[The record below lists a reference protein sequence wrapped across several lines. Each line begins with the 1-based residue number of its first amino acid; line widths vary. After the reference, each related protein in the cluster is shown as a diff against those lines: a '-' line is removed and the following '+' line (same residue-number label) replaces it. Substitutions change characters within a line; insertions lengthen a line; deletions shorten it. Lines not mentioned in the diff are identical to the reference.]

1 MIMVLAMCAYIVFP
15 ATAYRGEISVRK
27 IAMAEVKTSWKL
39 LTDTAMLELPRNTV
53 DFNKIGTVAYDKK
66 NVRDVFRYGDQV
78 QIKLGFN
85 GVLIEEFSG
94 YITEVGADIPITIR
108 CQDEMWKLKQ
118 TPVNVSLKKATLED
132 LLKVIMP
139 SGYTYDAN
147 PIELGSVRYA
157 NVTVAKVLEKLKQDY
172 NLYSYMNGKQLVVG
186 KIYTDNQ
193 DNIHKIN
200 IDHMP
205 GNNLVYKR
213 ADERQ
218 VLIKAV
224 STKTDGTK
232 IEATAGD
239 EGGEE
244 YQLTY
249 YGISSVAEL
258 KKLAELDYEK
268 YKVDGYE
275 GDLEIYGNL
284 DITHGDKVELHSPL
298 FPDRDGIY
306 YVDEITA
313 TYDDSPMYHKK
324 LTIGGKAV

>member
-1 MIMVLAMCAYIVFP
+1 MIMVLAMCAHIVFP
-15 ATAYRGEISVRK
+15 ATAHRAEIAVRK

-39 LTDTAMLELPRNTV
+39 LTATAMIELPRNTV
-53 DFNKIGTVAYDKK
+53 DFNKLGTAAYDKK

-94 YITEVGADIPITIR
+94 YITEVGADIPITLR

-118 TPVNVSLKKATLED
+118 EPVNVSLKNATLDD
-132 LLKVIMP
+132 LLKAIIP
-139 SGYTYDAN
+139 AGYTYDAN
-147 PIELGSVRYA
+147 PVELGSVRYA

-172 NLYSYMNGKQLVVG
+172 NLYSYMNGTELVIG

-193 DNIHKIN
+193 DEVHKIN
-200 IDHMP
+200 IDNIP

-213 ADERQ
+213 ADELQ
-218 VLIKAV
+218 VLIRAV
-224 STKTDGTK
+224 STQNDGTK
-232 IEATAGD
+232 IETTVGD

-244 YQLTY
+244 RQLTY

-275 GDLEIYGNL
+275 GDLEIYGNV
-284 DITHGDKVELHSPL
+284 DIDHGDKVEIHSPL
-298 FPDRDGIY
+298 FPDRDGTY
-306 YVDEITA
+306 YVDEIVA

-324 LTIGGKAV
+324 LTIGGQAV